1 MGFLPTTKTVKKTDD
16 PKNLILF
23 GLPKVGKTTVL
34 SKLPGALLID
44 MENGTDY
51 VSDAFVMK
59 AQTVNDLF
67 KIAKALKEE
76 DHQFKF
82 VVLDTI
88 TAMATLALD
97 LAAKRYQESQLGRN
111 WQGTGKDILFLPMGA
126 GYAWQ
131 KKALEEIISWF
142 TSDKYNLVVTGHVR
156 DKNLTEGG
164 TELVVKQLDLS
175 GNTSNVLAANSDGIA
190 YLYRDTETGD
200 LMANFGDMNSV
211 LTGSRIPHLAGK
223 TIQLAERKMNEETQE
238 WEVVAHWDR
247 VFTSLKQDEA

>member
-1 MGFLPTTKTVKKTDD
+1 MGFLPTTKTVKKIDD

-34 SKLPGALLID
+34 SKLPGTLIID
-44 MENGTDY
+44 MENGTDLY
-51 VSDAFVMK
+51 
-59 AQTVNDLF
+59 

-76 DHQFKF
+76 ENNFKF

-88 TAMATLALD
+88 TAMATIALD
-97 LAAKRYQESQLGRN
+97 LAAKRYQESTLGRN

-131 KKALEEIISWF
+131 KKALEEIIGWF
-142 TSDKYNLVVTGHVR
+142 TSDKYNLVITGHVK
-156 DKNLTEGG
+156 DKNLSEAG

-175 GNTSNVLAANSDGIA
+175 GNTANVLAANSDASA
-190 YLYRDTETGD
+190 YLYRDTETGS

-211 LTGSRIPHLAGK
+211 LTGARMPHLAGK
-223 TIQLAERKMNEETQE
+223 TIELAERKMDEKTGE
-238 WEVVAHWDR
+238 WQIVAHWDR
-247 VFTSLKQDEA
+247 IFPSLITK